1 MSAFVH
7 SNFTIKTGDSIVYY
21 EPPFAFGV
29 LEAIQIARVT
39 KVQAG
44 NWPVLLSTG
53 HTIPHNW
60 MIKKVVTGFP
70 DLLPPATLSSESDEA
85 RPPNTPGF
93 RPLDMYHL
101 IFGGTGT
108 ALSPLRAARRNFYK
122 ALGERLEQER
132 LRSVKKRDLFLGD
145 MFNLPKL

>member
-1 MSAFVH
+1 MPALAH
-7 SNFTIKTGDSIVYY
+7 PNFTIKTGDSIVYY

-70 DLLPPATLSSESDEA
+70 DLPPPATSSSESDEA
-85 RPPNTPGF
+85 RPPNAPGF
-93 RPLDMYHL
+93 RPLDLYHL

-132 LRSVKKRDLFLGD
+132 RRSLKTGDLFLGD
-145 MFNLPKL
+145 IFNLPQD